1 MHFRYTPVPDW
12 PPLAWLACG
21 HRGDPTVEVF
31 HGPDVE
37 TTPDGFSEAV
47 WDGEFARAGFD
58 ETDLVFGS
66 GARRRGGSVT
76 FVSSGSTVDRLHSH
90 EAAGRVCVA
99 NSLACLLV
107 AIGADVDPTYAGYYA
122 DFKSISDGLARYA
135 RSVATSAG
143 PVRLTYFHNLVWDGR
158 ALRERPKPAPHRD
171 FGDFAAYRGF
181 LEASLAGLAQNLS
194 SSDRAVPLR
203 MLGTISSGYDSP
215 AVTVLA
221 QPYGLQEA
229 IAFEPSSSGAPDSG
243 GAIAHALGM
252 RLRRLARDAWRGPD
266 APPGPELP
274 FLAADAKG
282 EDVYFRGAEAHLARR
297 VLVTGYHGDQMWS
310 KRPRAASADIVR
322 GDQSGLSLSE
332 YRLWAGFIHL
342 PVPFLGVRQIGDVSA
357 LSRSSAMAPW
367 DVPGAYS
374 RPICRR
380 IVETAGVPRD
390 AFGVRKQTASVL
402 FFERDDVL
410 SPGSLAEYGEWLRE
424 HAADWSERGLA
435 PPARSPGAA
444 ARPPPGSARPST
456 CAARPTSS
464 ASPISAR
471 SAFRT
476 SGSTLSPSPR
486 SSRRSSA
493 SSGKCSRR
501 SSTASTGAT
510 STAITRSCSRPCSS
524 PPGLPSLRSRRCTP
538 TTPPAAPNGG
548 FPVASCPTP
557 GWTSRRH
564 SSRSWPRWRAT
575 RASCGRI
582 RTPARSRRC
591 ATVPGHGVTS
601 SVWRPPRCS

>member
-66 GARRRGGSVT
+66 GARRRGGGVT

-243 GAIAHALGM
+243 GAIAQALGV
-252 RLRRLARDAWRGPD
+252 RLRRLARDRIPRRPD
-266 APPGPELP
+266 
-274 FLAADAKG
+274 
-282 EDVYFRGAEAHLARR
+282 
-297 VLVTGYHGDQMWS
+297 
-310 KRPRAASADIVR
+310 
-322 GDQSGLSLSE
+322 
-332 YRLWAGFIHL
+332 
-342 PVPFLGVRQIGDVSA
+342 
-357 LSRSSAMAPW
+357 
-367 DVPGAYS
+367 
-374 RPICRR
+374 
-380 IVETAGVPRD
+380 VE
-390 AFGVRKQTASVL
+390 Q
-402 FFERDDVL
+402 
-410 SPGSLAEYGEWLRE
+410 
-424 HAADWSERGLA
+424 
-435 PPARSPGAA
+435 AA
-444 ARPPPGSARPST
+444 ARRQCRHRAGRPIGAVPLRVS
-456 CAARPTSS
+456 PVGGLHSS
-464 ASPISAR
+464 A
-471 SAFRT
+471 
-476 SGSTLSPSPR
+476 
-486 SSRRSSA
+486 
-493 SSGKCSRR
+493 
-501 SSTASTGAT
+501 GA
-510 STAITRSCSRPCSS
+510 
-524 PPGLPSLRSRRCTP
+524 
-538 TTPPAAPNGG
+538 
-548 FPVASCPTP
+548 
-557 GWTSRRH
+557 
-564 SSRSWPRWRAT
+564 
-575 RASCGRI
+575 
-582 RTPARSRRC
+582 
-591 ATVPGHGVTS
+591 VPG
-601 SVWRPPRCS
+601 RPANRRRERAQPLVGDGALGRARRL

>member
-66 GARRRGGSVT
+66 GARRRGGGVT

-171 FGDFAAYRGF
+171 FGDFAGYRGF

-203 MLGTISSGYDSP
+203 MLGTIPRGYDSP

-229 IAFEPSSSGAPDSG
+229 IARSEEHTSELQSQSN
-243 GAIAHALGM
+243 LVC
-252 RLRRLARDAWRGPD
+252 RLLL
-266 APPGPELP
+266 E
-274 FLAADAKG
+274 
-282 EDVYFRGAEAHLARR
+282 
-297 VLVTGYHGDQMWS
+297 
-310 KRPRAASADIVR
+310 
-322 GDQSGLSLSE
+322 
-332 YRLWAGFIHL
+332 
-342 PVPFLGVRQIGDVSA
+342 
-357 LSRSSAMAPW
+357 
-367 DVPGAYS
+367 
-374 RPICRR
+374 
-380 IVETAGVPRD
+380 
-390 AFGVRKQTASVL
+390 KQKT
-402 FFERDDVL
+402 E
-410 SPGSLAEYGEWLRE
+410 
-424 HAADWSERGLA
+424 
-435 PPARSPGAA
+435 
-444 ARPPPGSARPST
+444 
-456 CAARPTSS
+456 
-464 ASPISAR
+464 
-471 SAFRT
+471 
-476 SGSTLSPSPR
+476 
-486 SSRRSSA
+486 
-493 SSGKCSRR
+493 
-501 SSTASTGAT
+501 
-510 STAITRSCSRPCSS
+510 
-524 PPGLPSLRSRRCTP
+524 
-538 TTPPAAPNGG
+538 
-548 FPVASCPTP
+548 
-557 GWTSRRH
+557 
-564 SSRSWPRWRAT
+564 AT
-575 RASCGRI
+575 RFM
-582 RTPARSRRC
+582 
-591 ATVPGHGVTS
+591 
-601 SVWRPPRCS
+601 

>member
-12 PPLAWLACG
+12 PPLAWLAWG

-66 GARRRGGSVT
+66 GARRRGGGVT

-90 EAAGRVCVA
+90 EVAGRVCVA
-99 NSLACLLV
+99 NSLACLIV

-158 ALRERPKPAPHRD
+158 ALRERPKPAPRRD

-243 GAIAHALGM
+243 GAIAQALGV

-266 APPGPELP
+266 APAGPELP

-332 YRLWAGFIHL
+332 YRCGWASFMCRCRSWASGK
-342 PVPFLGVRQIGDVSA
+342 SA
-357 LSRSSAMAPW
+357 TSARSAARRRWRPGTCPAPTAARSADGSSKRRASRAMRSASA
-367 DVPGAYS
+367 S
-374 RPICRR
+374 RPRPSCSSSG
-380 IVETAGVPRD
+380 TMCC
-390 AFGVRKQTASVL
+390 L
-402 FFERDDVL
+402 
-410 SPGSLAEYGEWLRE
+410 
-424 HAADWSERGLA
+424 
-435 PPARSPGAA
+435 PARSPSMANGCASTPPTGANGVSRLRPA
-444 ARPPPGSARPST
+444 PPAPPPGCVRRWRGSPRLGCATPSGW
-456 CAARPTSS
+456 PTGPVS
-464 ASPISAR
+464 
-471 SAFRT
+471 FRT
-476 SGSTLSPSPR
+476 SFRGP
-486 SSRRSSA
+486 
-493 SSGKCSRR
+493 SSGRR
-501 SSTASTGAT
+501 PATAPRR
-510 STAITRSCSRPCSS
+510 TR
-524 PPGLPSLRSRRCTP
+524 
-538 TTPPAAPNGG
+538 
-548 FPVASCPTP
+548 
-557 GWTSRRH
+557 
-564 SSRSWPRWRAT
+564 
-575 RASCGRI
+575 
-582 RTPARSRRC
+582 
-591 ATVPGHGVTS
+591 
-601 SVWRPPRCS
+601 

>member
-31 HGPDVE
+31 HGLDVE

-66 GARRRGGSVT
+66 GARRRGGGVT

-90 EAAGRVCVA
+90 EVAGRVCVA

-158 ALRERPKPAPHRD
+158 ALRERPKPAPRRD

-243 GAIAHALGM
+243 GAIAHALG
-252 RLRRLARDAWRGPD
+252 
-266 APPGPELP
+266 
-274 FLAADAKG
+274 
-282 EDVYFRGAEAHLARR
+282 
-297 VLVTGYHGDQMWS
+297 
-310 KRPRAASADIVR
+310 
-322 GDQSGLSLSE
+322 
-332 YRLWAGFIHL
+332 
-342 PVPFLGVRQIGDVSA
+342 VRQIGDVSA

-380 IVETAGVPRD
+380 IVEPAGVPRD

-402 FFERDDVL
+402 FFERDDML

-435 PPARSPGAA
+435 APTRSPGAA
-444 ARPPPGSARPST
+444 ARLRAALARL
-456 CAARPTSS
+456 
-464 ASPISAR
+464 ASPRLRNALGL
-471 SAFRT
+471 AH
-476 SGSTLSPSPR
+476 GSRL
-486 SSRRSSA
+486 
-493 SSGKCSRR
+493 
-501 SSTASTGAT
+501 
-510 STAITRSCSRPCSS
+510 
-524 PPGLPSLRSRRCTP
+524 
-538 TTPPAAPNGG
+538 
-548 FPVASCPTP
+548 FPHLFP
-557 GWTSRRH
+557 
-564 SSRSWPRWRAT
+564 
-575 RASCGRI
+575 
-582 RTPARSRRC
+582 
-591 ATVPGHGVTS
+591 
-601 SVWRPPRCS
+601 